1 VLRLSGYR
9 KKEVAMVLFLL
20 GLIIGGVLGI
30 ASLAVLSSGAN
41 ADEQMQHM
49 MKGSVNP
56 LMDKQKVIIHK
67 N

>member
-41 ADEQMQHM
+41 ADEQMEHM
-49 MKGSVNP
+49 TKGSVNL